1 MKLTELCEEFYNI
14 GRELAEQI
22 ERRKNDNQDK

>member
-14 GRELAEQI
+14 GRELAEQT
-22 ERRKNDNQDK
+22 EGRQNDDQDK